1 MARDMWVTRNPWWIQ
16 TWRNASTRDIKTL
29 FCATYKIFR
38 ESISRRGDYGN
49 LTSAPLTNYPLK
61 DENAAKKAYIFW
73 PKLKEVVIFQKSIP
87 KSKQPNRD
95 QVGESKSFVTLFV
108 KQNDPLLPVKLFF
121 FKHNDA
127 FFNGLFRKYCPRFS
141 SQVYFA
147 RCFKDPAPPS

>member
-49 LTSAPLTNYPLK
+49 LTSASLTNYPLK

-95 QVGESKSFVTLFV
+95 QVGENKSFDTLFV

-121 FKHNDA
+121 F
-127 FFNGLFRKYCPRFS
+127 
-141 SQVYFA
+141 QTQ
-147 RCFKDPAPPS
+147 